1 MLDVNLLRPDKGG
14 DPDVVRESERRRYR
28 KPEGVDDVLTLDLEW
43 RDARHE
49 LDRIG
54 GEFNKANKE
63 VALLMKAGKKDEAAP
78 LMEIVKE
85 IDERRK
91 ACAEREKEAEA
102 KMTTALLKL
111 GNIVHDSV
119 PIDDNE
125 DNNKVERVWGEKRME
140 ENLPNHVD
148 LIAMLDIA
156 DTEQGTE
163 VAGGRGYYLKGAG
176 ALLNQALINYAL
188 AFLSSRGHT
197 PLATPFFMRQDRMA
211 ECAQL
216 ADFDEQL
223 YKVTG
228 EGEDKYLIAT
238 SEQTCCS
245 YLRKRWLNTNQ
256 LPIRLAGYSTC
267 FRKEVGSH
275 GRDTLGIFRVH
286 QFEKVEQFV
295 AVSGEGDASWKEMD
309 RMIGNSEAF
318 YQSLNIPYQ
327 VVNIVSGALNDAA
340 AKKFDLEAWFPS
352 SRTFRELVSCS
363 NCLDYQSRRL
373 EIREGAPKKGP
384 EKVKA
389 YVHLLNSTLTATERT
404 LCCVIENW
412 QTPEGLVVPPALRPW
427 MNGIEFIPF
436 VRKLDKK
443 GKLVDVTPAP
453 APLFPSYDVTAGAEP
468 TAYVN
473 AGPCAVSKA
482 IQQIVKSTGAAVKI
496 EPAAMCP
503 EEIKAETDNATPV
516 FSQGDLVLSA
526 PLAILRHIV
535 KSNRVGAGLY
545 PAGAAEQ
552 ARVEALI
559 ESAAAGVE
567 AIVAKIEKALASSTS
582 GFLVGSSASLADVY
596 LAAVCESVSG
606 GSDAFNEW
614 RTKSGAL

>member
-1 MLDVNLLRPDKGG
+1 M
-14 DPDVVRESERRRYR
+14 
-28 KPEGVDDVLTLDLEW
+28 TLDLEW

-49 LDRIG
+49 LDQLG

-63 VALLMKAGKKDEAAP
+63 VALLMKAGKKEEALP
-78 LMEIVKE
+78 LMENVKA

-91 ACAEREKEAEA
+91 AAAEREKEAESR
-102 KMTTALLKL
+102 MTAALLKI

-119 PIDDNE
+119 PISDNE
-125 DNNKVERVWGEKRME
+125 DNNTIERTWGEKRME
-140 ENLPNHVD
+140 EKLPNHVD

-156 DTEQGTE
+156 DTEQGAD

-245 YLRKRWLNTNQ
+245 YLRKRWINTNQ
-256 LPIRLAGYSTC
+256 LPIRFAGYSTC

-295 AVSGEGDASWKEMD
+295 AVSGEGNASWDEME
-309 RMIGNSEAF
+309 RMIANSEAF

-340 AKKFDLEAWFPS
+340 AKKYDLEAWFPS

-363 NCLDYQSRRL
+363 NCTDYQSRRL

-389 YVHLLNSTLTATERT
+389 HVHLLNSTLTATERT

-436 VRKLDKK
+436 VRKLDNK
-443 GKLVDVTPAP
+443 GRLVDVVPPP
-453 APLFPSYDVTAGAEP
+453 APLFASDDLPGAAEAV
-468 TAYVN
+468 AYVN

-482 IQQIVKSTGAAVKI
+482 IQQIIKSTGASVKI
-496 EPAAMCP
+496 EPAAMCSD
-503 EEIKAETDNATPV
+503 EIKAETDNVTPV
-516 FSQGDLVLSA
+516 FVQGDLVLSA
-526 PLAILRHIV
+526 PLAILRHLV
-535 KSNRVGAGLY
+535 KSNRIGAGMY
-545 PAGAAEQ
+545 PAAAAEQ

-559 ESAAAGVE
+559 ESAAAGVD
-567 AIVAKIEKALASSTS
+567 AVVAKVEKALASSKS
-582 GFLVGSSASLADVY
+582 GFLVGASATLADVY
-596 LAAVCESVSG
+596 LAAVCETVSS
-606 GSDAFNEW
+606 GSEAFNAW
-614 RTKSGAL
+614 RAKAAAL